1 MPGDIVEYTTR
12 YGDWYPNSHIDEV
25 NENGISICEVA
36 SIPYVSKHNGKLYL
50 SSINRKFYIHFK
62 DEPNMPGYRIFAS
75 ENAMAFRKY
84 EEYLAWLKTYKGV
97 DFKTETG
104 TVIFLYCKQ
113 ELLIPR
119 KYWVE
124 LSLPIDTRLM
134 NGGLID
140 IKYQID
146 DKSKVITE
154 YHYTNQNDCKI
165 CHYEK
170 PYGTASES
178 F

>member
-1 MPGDIVEYTTR
+1 MPR
-12 YGDWYPNSHIDEV
+12 
-25 NENGISICEVA
+25 
-36 SIPYVSKHNGKLYL
+36 
-50 SSINRKFYIHFK
+50 
-62 DEPNMPGYRIFAS
+62 YRIFAS
-75 ENAMAFRKY
+75 ENAMAFHKY

-97 DFKTETG
+97 DFKTETW

-113 ELLIPR
+113 ELLIPK
-119 KYWVE
+119 KYWDE

-140 IKYQID
+140 IKYQVD
-146 DKSKVITE
+146 DESKVITE
-154 YHYTNQNDCKI
+154 YRYVNQNDCKV

-170 PYGTASES
+170 SYRKASES